1 MLVLY
6 VLFGYF
12 IVTNFAV
19 LLYLKKELNIYIYMH
34 ITLKVKQTNK

>member
-19 LLYLKKELNIYIYMH
+19 LLYLKKRVKHMH
-34 ITLKVKQTNK
+34 ITLKAVKQTNK